1 MSERGASGVP
11 PSARSGAAGEGPRG
25 RRDGSERAG
34 ADRVARLRERITE
47 CDRELIDILRRRL
60 DLVREI
66 GDLKD
71 RLGIP
76 VTDPRRE
83 AAVVRRAAALARE
96 EGLDEEL
103 VRSLIWSIMSAARHQ
118 QLSLATDPEQG
129 QGK

>member
-1 MSERGASGVP
+1 MSERDA
-11 PSARSGAAGEGPRG
+11 AAGGSRG
-25 RRDGSERAG
+25 REGVRERTG
-34 ADRVARLRERITE
+34 ADEVARLRDRIME

-66 GDLKD
+66 GSLKE

-83 AAVVRRAAALARE
+83 AAVVRKAAELARE

-103 VRSLIWSIMSAARHQ
+103 VRSLIWSILSAARQHQ
-118 QLSLATDPEQG
+118 RTPARDPEADPEASES
-129 QGK
+129 

>member
-11 PSARSGAAGEGPRG
+11 PSARSGGGKGPLGRREGSELAGE
-25 RRDGSERAG
+25 DQ
-34 ADRVARLRERITE
+34 VARLRDRIME

-83 AAVVRRAAALARE
+83 AEVVRRAAALARE

-118 QLSLATDPEQG
+118 QHAPRDPEAPG
-129 QGK
+129 L

>member
-1 MSERGASGVP
+1 MSERGPSSVP
-11 PSARSGAAGEGPRG
+11 AAGRSGDAKGPEDRRG
-25 RRDGSERAG
+25 D
-34 ADRVARLRERITE
+34 RERTGAEQVALLRDRIME

-66 GDLKD
+66 GDLKE

-83 AAVVRRAAALARE
+83 AAVVRRAAELARE

-103 VRSLIWSIMSAARHQ
+103 VRSLIWSIMSAARHH
-118 QLSLATDPEQG
+118 QLTPATDPEASG
-129 QGK
+129 R